1 MNHLYVGLISGT
13 SIDCIDAVILDCSNA
28 LPKLIAFHEH
38 AIDKTTKQAI
48 AALCLPGDNEID
60 RMGAMDIQIG
70 ELFAEATRAVLVKA
84 NLKPEAITAIGSHG
98 QTIRHRPPKE
108 NNSRGFTLQIGDANT
123 IVELTGITTVAD
135 FRRRDMSAGG
145 QGAPFAPAFHQG
157 ITPSDI
163 ETCAFINMGGIANIT
178 LIHQGKVLC
187 GFDTGPANGLMDAWI
202 LKHKDLPFDDDGQ
215 WAKSGNMHSGLL
227 AQLKSHPY
235 FAQPSP
241 KSTGREEF
249 HLPWLESILAET
261 KESIA
266 AVDVQATLLRF
277 SSETIA
283 DEINKQAHTPSVIYC
298 CGGGARNG
306 ALLESLQSILTNT
319 KVTTTDELGIPP
331 DWIEA
336 CAFAWLA
343 KQRLENKS
351 ITLSAVTGAKH
362 ECIAGAVYQ

>member
-1 MNHLYVGLISGT
+1 MNHYYVGLISGT
-13 SIDCIDAVILDCSNA
+13 SIDCIDAVILDCSNS
-28 LPKLIAFHEH
+28 LPKLVAYHEH
-38 AIDKTTKQAI
+38 PIDKTTKQTI

-60 RMGAMDIQIG
+60 RMGMMDIRIG
-70 ELFAEATRAVLVKA
+70 ELFAEATQAVLAKA
-84 NLKPEAITAIGSHG
+84 KLKPSAITAIGSHG

-108 NNSRGFTLQIGDANT
+108 TNNRGFTLQIGDANT
-123 IVELTGITTVAD
+123 IVERTGITTVAD

-163 ETCAFINMGGIANIT
+163 ETCAFLNMGGIANIT
-178 LIHQGKVLC
+178 LVHQGKVVC

-202 LKHKDLPFDDDGQ
+202 LKHKDLPFDEDGQ
-215 WAKSGNMHSGLL
+215 WAKSGNAHAGLL

-235 FAQPSP
+235 FSLPAP

-249 HLPWLESILAET
+249 HLPWFESILANISE
-261 KESIA
+261 ELA
-266 AVDVQATLLRF
+266 AADVQATLLRF

-283 DEINKQAHTPSVIYC
+283 DQISAQAHTPSVIYC
-298 CGGGARNG
+298 CGGGARNS
-306 ALLESLQSILTNT
+306 ALLESLQSILTSAQ
-319 KVTTTDELGIPP
+319 VTTTDELGIAP

-343 KQRLENKS
+343 KQRLENKAIS
-351 ITLSAVTGAKH
+351 LSAVTGAKH